1 MGSIIVLLVTILIL
15 LDDDKERHCYTS
27 DKIHINIIELQH
39 EGAMATCTVF
49 CMSFYSHETADQQN
63 EDDAKAKEYFAS
75 SPP

>member
-1 MGSIIVLLVTILIL
+1 MGSIIVLLVILIL

-49 CMSFYSHETADQQN
+49 V
-63 EDDAKAKEYFAS
+63 
-75 SPP
+75 